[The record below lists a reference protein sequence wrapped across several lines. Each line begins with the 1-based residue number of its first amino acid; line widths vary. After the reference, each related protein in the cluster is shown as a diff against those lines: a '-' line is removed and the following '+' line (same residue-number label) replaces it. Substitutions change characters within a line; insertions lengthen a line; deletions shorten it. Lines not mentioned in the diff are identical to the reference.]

1 MASLTKM
8 MNLIT
13 ILELIE
19 RFGLAEKKIRIKAT
33 KYSSKIEGTTAEI
46 KSGWIYKI
54 QDLLYGM
61 MLPSGND
68 AAFLLA

>member
-19 RFGLAEKKIRIKAT
+19 RFGLSEKKIMIKAT
-33 KYSSKIEGTTAEI
+33 KYSSQIEGTTAEI
-46 KSGWIYKI
+46 KSGWIYTV
-54 QDLLYGM
+54 
-61 MLPSGND
+61 
-68 AAFLLA
+68 